1 MAVGRREALRDG
13 IVFEFLYSFFVFFT
27 FKSLSHLEFIQM
39 DSILSYFKHLLKFS
53 FRAVVTSKG
62 GVGGKEETNF
72 LELKVYCVLKVVRV
86 TQVYGFVRTNLAV
99 LVRSV
104 FHCELS
110 SICKVKFYPPKLYK
124 VDLDIFSYT
133 KLPWL
138 IGLYLDCICFI
149 WLCPRLL
156 SV

>member
-1 MAVGRREALRDG
+1 MGLFLSFYT
-13 IVFEFLYSFFVFFT
+13 VFFCFFFFT

-86 TQVYGFVRTNLAV
+86 TQVYRFVRTNLAV

-104 FHCELS
+104 YFTVNYLQF
-110 SICKVKFYPPKLYK
+110 VK
-124 VDLDIFSYT
+124 
-133 KLPWL
+133 
-138 IGLYLDCICFI
+138 
-149 WLCPRLL
+149 
-156 SV
+156 

>member
-1 MAVGRREALRDG
+1 M
-13 IVFEFLYSFFVFFT
+13 
-27 FKSLSHLEFIQM
+27 
-39 DSILSYFKHLLKFS
+39 
-53 FRAVVTSKG
+53 VTSKG

-124 VDLDIFSYT
+124 VDLDIFHT
-133 KLPWL
+133 LNFH
-138 IGLYLDCICFI
+138 G
-149 WLCPRLL
+149 
-156 SV
+156 